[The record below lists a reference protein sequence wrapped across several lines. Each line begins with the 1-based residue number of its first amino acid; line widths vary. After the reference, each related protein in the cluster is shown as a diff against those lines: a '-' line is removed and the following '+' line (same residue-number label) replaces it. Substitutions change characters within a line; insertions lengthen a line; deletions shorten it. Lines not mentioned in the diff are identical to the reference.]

1 MIIDTPKRERDL
13 DALYRRASKLAKCY
27 YYAFRRPRVTVG
39 GLPVFLLLGNH
50 SSGKSSLINTILG
63 AEPVQD
69 VGVAPTDDGFTFI
82 VYGEDEH
89 DVVGAAALALLPAE
103 YKDFERFGGSFL
115 QHIKVKFRNRPV
127 LRDLVLVDS
136 PGMIDATDTTS
147 SRDYDF
153 MGVVRRFAE
162 LTDMI
167 FFLFDPDKPGTTGET
182 VKIFAECLNDVQYK
196 LRVILNKC
204 DLFSNTLDFARA
216 YGTLCWNLARV
227 MRTKDLPKIVTLHA
241 TTPQEEIKTLFAGSA
256 DRRSDNI
263 FAQAASDFLGL
274 SVRMGVVNAA
284 MSKVAWMRFFVLIGG
299 LFVLSIPFL
308 LLGGNGMIRRR
319 VSRNAEKIFTRVFR
333 AELSTKIHDD
343 LSNAWNDQKCEIID
357 LIASSPLDLPVFAE
371 WRRHR
376 LEKNLARLIGRV

>member
-241 TTPQEEIKTLFAGSA
+241 TTPQDEIKTLFAGSA

-357 LIASSPLDLPVFAE
+357 LIASAPLDLPVFAE
-371 WRRHR
+371 RRRHR

>member
-1 MIIDTPKRERDL
+1 MTIDTPKREKEL
-13 DALYRRASKLAKCY
+13 DALYRGAAELAKRY
-27 YYAFRRPRVTVG
+27 YFAFRRPRVTVG

-50 SSGKSSLINTILG
+50 SSGKSTLINTILG
-63 AEPVQD
+63 ADPVQD

-82 VYGEDEH
+82 VYGEEEH
-89 DVVGAAALALLPAE
+89 DVVGAAALALLPVE
-103 YKDFERFGGSFL
+103 YKDFERFGGAFL

-127 LRDLVLVDS
+127 LKNLVLVDS

-153 MGVVRRFAE
+153 TGVVRRFAE

-241 TTPQEEIKTLFAGSA
+241 TTPPEEVAELFSGSA

-263 FAQAASDFLGL
+263 FAQAANDFLGL
-274 SVRMGVVNAA
+274 SVRMGVINAA
-284 MSKVAWMRFFVLIGG
+284 MRKITLLRI
-299 LFVLSIPFL
+299 LFLPFL
-308 LLGGNGMIRRR
+308 LFGGEGLIRRR
-319 VSRNAEKIFTRVFR
+319 VSRQIDKIFADVFR
-333 AELSTKIHDD
+333 SELATKTHDD
-343 LSNAWNDQKCEIID
+343 LNIAWQSQREEIAA
-357 LIASSPLDLPVFAE
+357 LVASAPLKIPAFAE
-371 WRRHR
+371 WRRR
-376 LEKNLARLIGRV
+376 KLEKTLSRLIGRN

>member
-1 MIIDTPKRERDL
+1 MMIDTPKREKEL
-13 DALYRRASKLAKCY
+13 DALYRGAAGLAKRY

-50 SSGKSSLINTILG
+50 SSGKSTLINSILG
-63 AEPVQD
+63 AESVQD

-82 VYGEDEH
+82 VYGENEH
-89 DVVGAAALALLPAE
+89 DVVGSAALALLPAE

-115 QHIKVKFRNRPV
+115 QHVKVKFRNRPV

-182 VKIFAECLNDVQYK
+182 VKIFAECLDDVQYK

-227 MRTKDLPKIVTLHA
+227 MRTKDLPKIITLSA
-241 TTPQEEIKTLFAGSA
+241 TSPQEDVKALFVGSA

-263 FAQAASDFLGL
+263 FAQAADDFLGL
-274 SVRMGVVNAA
+274 SVRMGVINAA
-284 MSKVAWMRFFVLIGG
+284 MRKIAWVRFTILVGG

-308 LLGGNGMIRRR
+308 LLGGDGLIRRR
-319 VSRNAEKIFTRVFR
+319 ISLGVEDIFAKVFR
-333 AELSTKIHDD
+333 AELATKTHDD
-343 LSNAWNDQKCEIID
+343 LIGAWNAQKSEIAE
-357 LIASSPLDLPVFAE
+357 LISSAPLDLPAFAE
-371 WRRHR
+371 WRRRR
-376 LEKNLARLIGRV
+376 LEKTLARLIGRV